1 MNVINPQST
10 ILNVLNINSFT
21 TTDDTDSFLSSARIT
36 KHVLVYVTLQFFSQL
51 LPSVLTA
58 VKRNKDELG
67 QNKAK
72 SFKVTTVVSHC

>member
-21 TTDDTDSFLSSARIT
+21 TTDDTDSFFSSARIT

-58 VKRNKDELG
+58 VKRNKDALG